1 MTPDACPGVTS
12 PLRGGQT
19 LFPAWRLHKDA
30 TGYQKN
36 KTAALTFWARNDRR
50 RGTTFQMRGFQL
62 HLAKPVQPSEL
73 VTVVASL
80 VAWRK

>member
-1 MTPDACPGVTS
+1 
-12 PLRGGQT
+12 
-19 LFPAWRLHKDA
+19 LHEDA

-36 KTAALTFWARNDRR
+36 KMAALTFWARNDRR

-73 VTVVASL
+73 VAVVPNLMAC
-80 VAWRK
+80 RK